1 MKFRKGFVS
10 NSSSSSFVV
19 TDDKIEDLKLI
30 KAEIEKFLDA
40 YENRNSWEYE
50 FISNEEGQLETTI
63 STENDRGERLLY
75 DVFSMVIDWR

>member
-19 TDDKIEDLKLI
+19 TDDKIENLKLI

-40 YENRNSWEYE
+40 YENRDSWEYE
-50 FISNEEGQLETTI
+50 FIPNDEGQLETTI

-75 DVFSMVIDWR
+75 DIFSMVID